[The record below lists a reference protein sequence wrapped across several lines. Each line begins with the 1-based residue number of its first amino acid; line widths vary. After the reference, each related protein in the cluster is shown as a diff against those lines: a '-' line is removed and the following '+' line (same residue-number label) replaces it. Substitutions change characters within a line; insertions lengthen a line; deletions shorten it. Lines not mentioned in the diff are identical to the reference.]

1 MITLNKA
8 VKQGNVYTQVGE
20 DYITNNEEKSSL
32 VTLQSY
38 WTDLKETQFRLIF
51 EEGIDNKKAKLL
63 KPKQVLFERDTTM
76 AFTVDFEQSKYGVFG
91 LGELVD
97 VYGEAGEA
105 VQVAKGV
112 AGVVIS
118 PRQNYVWEDGNR
130 VSWYRNFEINGFRAY
145 GEESTL
151 AASVRAVL
159 AYEDVS
165 VDVAAEMQSKS
176 ALQILDEFSGGEAV
190 RFKGGSSADMR
201 YLIDK
206 GVPVIA
212 MTGSDSAIVLVGYD
226 AQTITYIDPS
236 DGGIRSRTFAVIDEM
251 TSGSGHTFLGYVR

>member
-1 MITLNKA
+1 M
-8 VKQGNVYTQVGE
+8 
-20 DYITNNEEKSSL
+20 
-32 VTLQSY
+32 
-38 WTDLKETQFRLIF
+38 
-51 EEGIDNKKAKLL
+51 
-63 KPKQVLFERDTTM
+63 
-76 AFTVDFEQSKYGVFG
+76 
-91 LGELVD
+91 D

>member
-1 MITLNKA
+1 MEFA
-8 VKQGNVYTQVGE
+8 
-20 DYITNNEEKSSL
+20 
-32 VTLQSY
+32 
-38 WTDLKETQFRLIF
+38 
-51 EEGIDNKKAKLL
+51 
-63 KPKQVLFERDTTM
+63 
-76 AFTVDFEQSKYGVFG
+76 VDFKQSQYGVFG

-105 VQVAKGV
+105 VQVAKGI

-130 VSWYRNFEINGFRAY
+130 VSWYRNFEINGFRAN
-145 GEESTL
+145 GGESTL

-190 RFKGGSSADMR
+190 RFKGGSSVDMR

-212 MTGSDSAIVLVGYD
+212 MTGSDSAIVLLGYD
-226 AQTITYIDPS
+226 AQTITYIDPG